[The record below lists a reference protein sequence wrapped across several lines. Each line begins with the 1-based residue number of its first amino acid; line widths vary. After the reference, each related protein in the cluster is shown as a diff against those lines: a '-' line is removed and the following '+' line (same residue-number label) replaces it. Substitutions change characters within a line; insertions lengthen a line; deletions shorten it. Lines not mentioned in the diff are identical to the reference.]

1 MESGGTMRMDNY
13 LNPGWGLSD
22 TEENGAA
29 ET

>member
-13 LNPGWGLSD
+13 VNPGWGLSD